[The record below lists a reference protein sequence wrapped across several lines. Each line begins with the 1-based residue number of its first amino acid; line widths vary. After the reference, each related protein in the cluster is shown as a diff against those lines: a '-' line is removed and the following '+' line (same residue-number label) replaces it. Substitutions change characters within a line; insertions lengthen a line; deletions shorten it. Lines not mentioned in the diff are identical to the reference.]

1 MTKRSR
7 AAVLIAGALAAS
19 AQQRYRMADIER
31 MAVEAHPAISRG
43 RASVRAAQGRTL
55 QAGLYPNPVIGAN
68 GEHVAPVNRGGA
80 IGGFVE
86 QRIVTAGKLSLDRRI
101 SAEEEKAAQET
112 ADLERLRVRNRA
124 RMLFYDGL
132 AGQRMIEVRERL
144 SGVAADTER
153 IYTELANIGMAD
165 RTEVISAGI
174 ETRKAALALSQAR
187 NDLGATWR
195 KIGALV
201 SQPSLAQGVL
211 EGNLDALPE
220 IDYEA
225 SYLRIETGHPL
236 LRAANALR
244 ARAEYALRRAEI
256 QKIPDLQL
264 RGGLRENGEM
274 AEGILGRP
282 RRIGLE
288 GIFDAG
294 VEIPLFNR
302 NQGAVAAARGDLD
315 AARLEADRLKL
326 DFRAMLAAELAVY
339 QNARLSALAHAEQM
353 IPSARQAY
361 ELLVKNFRLMAIA
374 YPQVINAQRNLVQL
388 EEAHVEA
395 LRTAWMKSVEIDGLL
410 AGT

>member
-1 MTKRSR
+1 
-7 AAVLIAGALAAS
+7 
-19 AQQRYRMADIER
+19 
-31 MAVEAHPAISRG
+31 
-43 RASVRAAQGRTL
+43 
-55 QAGLYPNPVIGAN
+55 
-68 GEHVAPVNRGGA
+68 
-80 IGGFVE
+80 
-86 QRIVTAGKLSLDRRI
+86 
-101 SAEEEKAAQET
+101 
-112 ADLERLRVRNRA
+112 
-124 RMLFYDGL
+124 
-132 AGQRMIEVRERL
+132 
-144 SGVAADTER
+144 
-153 IYTELANIGMAD
+153 
-165 RTEVISAGI
+165 
-174 ETRKAALALSQAR
+174 
-187 NDLGATWR
+187 
-195 KIGALV
+195 
-201 SQPSLAQGVL
+201 
-211 EGNLDALPE
+211 
-220 IDYEA
+220 
-225 SYLRIETGHPL
+225 
-236 LRAANALR
+236 LR